1 MRRML
6 GAAASVVVI
15 IDCLGERDL
24 QTGRYFY
31 EGIRDT
37 VYESD
42 SSLLG
47 KLDKTVQR
55 FKVDS
60 VECMDELLERI
71 GSQLYSKNLS
81 LFLLIDG
88 HGDKER
94 GLKLPNGG
102 FFSWNRMLECFSKL
116 TMLAR
121 GNLTVVGAFCYS
133 AELINLID
141 AADKYNRF
149 VKAPI
154 AFFYGYEGAVSA
166 GEIEEEISV
175 LYGSLIKD
183 QGTSFKNKLESGK
196 LSLIRYDEYDF
207 IIPLL
212 AFVIG
217 VLRPH
222 SIGLGM
228 PILSKKEIV
237 TEVEKDIARAGFA
250 LSGISKILKK
260 F

>member
-1 MRRML
+1 
-6 GAAASVVVI
+6 
-15 IDCLGERDL
+15 
-24 QTGRYFY
+24 
-31 EGIRDT
+31 
-37 VYESD
+37 
-42 SSLLG
+42 
-47 KLDKTVQR
+47 
-55 FKVDS
+55 
-60 VECMDELLERI
+60 
-71 GSQLYSKNLS
+71 
-81 LFLLIDG
+81 
-88 HGDKER
+88 
-94 GLKLPNGG
+94 
-102 FFSWNRMLECFSKL
+102 MLECFSKL

-154 AFFYGYEGAVSA
+154 AFYYGYEGTVSA
-166 GEIEEEISV
+166 GKIEEEISV

-250 LSGISKILKK
+250 LSGISKNIKKILKTDVIVMSTLK
-260 F
+260 QHMHDTDRLELLLLDVEGLFQMLGDN